1 LSDRE
6 LAVRSSHHRTDDR
19 DDRIGSPSKYKC
31 EYQLLVGNPPFRGED
46 QLAILRQVIA
56 DAPIPLRRIRTDIL
70 VELEAIV
77 LKCRQKKSGHEP

>member
-1 LSDRE
+1 
-6 LAVRSSHHRTDDR
+6 
-19 DDRIGSPSKYKC
+19 
-31 EYQLLVGNPPFRGED
+31 LVGNPPFRGED